1 MDIRVIDDTSYESA
15 KILWSIC
22 FPEDQGPFLDYYFSR
37 RTSPKM
43 VAAAFEKEKMIAG
56 MHIIPQRIKIG
67 GAEKP
72 VAFVAGVATLPEF
85 RNHGVITRVFEW
97 AFGYMAKQGFQATV
111 LQPFD
116 PKFYAKFGYMPFA
129 ERLECIFEPA
139 GLSME
144 EACAP
149 ASLNALDMLY
159 IYNDFMS
166 RYDGYTVR
174 NPHDSELLLEE
185 FSMPGASSVR
195 IGDAYALYY
204 SDAKTAFVSEIAG
217 GDIMPMIRH
226 LCNGFQSVNAPLPI
240 GHPLSKYGCSKRA
253 VFNVIKPLDEAEL
266 MKGTGYATLLSMLE
280 RNREHF
286 YSFDRY

>member
-1 MDIRVIDDTSYESA
+1 
-15 KILWSIC
+15 
-22 FPEDQGPFLDYYFSR
+22 
-37 RTSPKM
+37 
-43 VAAAFEKEKMIAG
+43 
-56 MHIIPQRIKIG
+56 
-67 GAEKP
+67 
-72 VAFVAGVATLPEF
+72 
-85 RNHGVITRVFEW
+85 
-97 AFGYMAKQGFQATV
+97 
-111 LQPFD
+111 
-116 PKFYAKFGYMPFA
+116 
-129 ERLECIFEPA
+129 
-139 GLSME
+139 ME

-266 MKGTGYATLLSMLE
+266 TVRSRMRARGRVDAKMRLTHGLPPSPRMRARGRVDGRQWRL
-280 RNREHF
+280 H
-286 YSFDRY
+286 

>member
-1 MDIRVIDDTSYESA
+1 
-15 KILWSIC
+15 
-22 FPEDQGPFLDYYFSR
+22 
-37 RTSPKM
+37 
-43 VAAAFEKEKMIAG
+43 
-56 MHIIPQRIKIG
+56 
-67 GAEKP
+67 
-72 VAFVAGVATLPEF
+72 
-85 RNHGVITRVFEW
+85 
-97 AFGYMAKQGFQATV
+97 
-111 LQPFD
+111 
-116 PKFYAKFGYMPFA
+116 MPFA
-129 ERLECIFEPA
+129 ERLECIFEPV

-149 ASLNALDMLY
+149 ASLNASDMLY

-226 LCNGFQSVNAPLPI
+226 LCSGFESVNAPLPI